1 MRYSTIVE
9 QDDSAL
15 MEIINALNQF
25 EQERFIAAIQAGNCK
40 PYDIQQ
46 TLDLVRLYQLRM
58 NVEARAL
65 LKFSETFIGQFA
77 TDNNHCF
84 KTAENYFNRI
94 SKTLSGLKKVFRKTC
109 PTSRKQLPAGV
120 SNPSVFDRSP
130 LSYGEHERDVFGLGS
145 YDSAVQELYQNLE
158 TLFTTATNI
167 LGLCHQMIEREE
179 DIRQDTEQ
187 LRAIYRKSCDSLMV
201 SVKEVSKFM
210 TDTEVVSGREMM
222 RRKAKARSMDDFLQ
236 REYHNVSKSV
246 FKKYVW
252 LEATSLGQDE
262 GLTKEEVFL
271 WPDHHEKVFEVRH
284 VIALFDRLDHVEGQE
299 GKFNSGIIVE
309 FLKWCGVDRPKEK
322 RLYKYFCDNYKG
334 QYKPLVW
341 SSISKERKELLEI
354 SHLTDQQLA
363 GSFKRRLS
371 LLSETKADEIP
382 IIPKVANN

>member
-9 QDDSAL
+9 QDNSAL

-25 EQERFIAAIQAGNCK
+25 EQDRFIAAIQAGNCK

-46 TLDLVRLYQLRM
+46 TLDLVHVYQLRM

-65 LKFSETFIGQFA
+65 LKFSETFISQFA

-109 PTSRKQLPAGV
+109 PTSRKQLPEGV

-130 LSYGEHERDVFGLGS
+130 LSYGQHERDVFGLGS
-145 YDSAVQELYQNLE
+145 YDSAVQELYQDLE

-187 LRAIYRKSCDSLMV
+187 LRAIYRRSCESLMV
-201 SVKEVSKFM
+201 SVKEVRKFM
-210 TDTEVVSGREMM
+210 SDSEEISGREMLK
-222 RRKAKARSMDDFLQ
+222 RKAKARSMDDFLQ
-236 REYHNVSKSV
+236 NEYHNVSKSV

-252 LEATSLGQDE
+252 LEVTTQGQDE

-271 WPDHHEKVFEVRH
+271 WPDHHEKVFEVRQ

-299 GKFNSGIIVE
+299 GKFNSGVLVE
-309 FLKWCGVDRPKEK
+309 FLKWCEVDKPKEK
-322 RLYKYFCDNYKG
+322 RLYQYFCDNYKG
-334 QYKPLVW
+334 QYTPLVW
-341 SSISKERKELLEI
+341 SSVSKERKELREI
-354 SHLTDQQLA
+354 SHLTDLQLA
-363 GSFKRRLS
+363 GSFRRRLS
-371 LLSETKADEIP
+371 LLSEKKADEISL
-382 IIPKVANN
+382 IHKVANN